1 MAFFIVGTIIVAR
14 LIQTARKM
22 KSNLNIPAE
31 LLTSID
37 MINTLSGGISQPEIR
52 LQQFETYR
60 KVSFSIPSVKIENV
74 KVEIQN
80 NVLMIYYLI
89 PLMSQDQVH
98 NYPKVI
104 YNKPIPY
111 FVDRNGIA
119 AQVEENELAVT
130 LPYNELSG
138 GFKKQIPI
146 SY

>member
-1 MAFFIVGTIIVAR
+1 VACLLVGTIIVTKS
-14 LIQTARKM
+14 IQMARKM
-22 KSNLNIPAE
+22 KSILNIPAE

-37 MINTLSGGISQPEIR
+37 MINTLSGGLSQPEIR
-52 LQQFETYR
+52 FQQFETYR
-60 KVSFSIPSVKIENV
+60 QINVNIPSVDIGSIKIE
-74 KVEIQN
+74 IRN

-111 FVDRNGIA
+111 FVDRDGIV
-119 AQVEENELAVT
+119 AQMEERQLVVT

-146 SY
+146 AY